1 MATQK
6 TKKLLGN
13 SAIFAVGNL
22 GSKLITFLMVPLFTN
37 YLSTEQFGT
46 VDLATTTVNMLSPI
60 VALSIADAVFR
71 FLMDDESDDQ
81 AIFTTGLTFTI
92 TVSLVLLFLYP
103 VVRFFHIANGGYIL
117 VYLTLVILQA
127 LLQNFIRAIEY
138 RNIFAMSSC
147 EPCSTRSRQTPAQQ
161 RVRRVERVLG
171 SFSSLNLIS
180 SVIFAYYTAKSASS
194 LIYCETLTNCYKKI

>member
-138 RNIFAMSSC
+138 VKLFAFNGIF
-147 EPCSTRSRQTPAQQ
+147 ST
-161 RVRRVERVLG
+161 
-171 SFSSLNLIS
+171 LIMA
-180 SVIFAYYTAKSASS
+180 VTGYY
-194 LIYCETLTNCYKKI
+194 LIAV

>member
-117 VYLTLVILQA
+117 RGHV
-127 LLQNFIRAIEY
+127 LLAFGR
-138 RNIFAMSSC
+138 
-147 EPCSTRSRQTPAQQ
+147 P
-161 RVRRVERVLG
+161 
-171 SFSSLNLIS
+171 
-180 SVIFAYYTAKSASS
+180 S
-194 LIYCETLTNCYKKI
+194 LIAPITMDPINILKSSFRDKSPIS